1 MSAKRLIFA
10 TLAFILALGLYLVDR
25 MQAEKAVYAAVNE
38 ASLAPGINASEV
50 QEIELQNRFGVIR
63 LQRDKKDWWMR
74 SPVDAPA
81 DRETVEQ
88 LLVNVTGARKRNEI
102 SAEELEQYGLDNP
115 IVRLTLKTSKGQIF
129 ELLIGLTSTYTGQV
143 FATYPQ
149 SKRVFTISEGVKNT
163 LLRQPLDFQR
173 TRLVE
178 VDVGALDS
186 YTTIRFEQPNRTLE
200 LRNERGHW
208 QIAIPETAPAENAV
222 VEEFLRRV
230 SMLRASGFVTQ
241 DSDKPTSLAAAL
253 EALSRPVLKFEL
265 KHATQPAQQLVVG
278 RLGPGE
284 RPIYVAKTNNAP
296 EILHFGHEKFA
307 EFDVDENHFRSRNL
321 FTLRPTDVGYVIFE
335 IGRARTDLMRNEK
348 GEWEFVG
355 DATRRVD
362 QDKVNARLES
372 LLGLKIREYV
382 DSDPRD
388 ASVYGLAPPRF
399 RFTVTARDK
408 SRSEILEIGKSEPQN
423 VTSVYARKG
432 GDAKV
437 FTIEM
442 GRELIVLPESLAD
455 PHFAAFDDKKAVRV
469 TIELGGEKYDLRRD
483 GPEWKVLRPGHN
495 VYSPVDLGKWRRVV
509 ETLQRLKFEKD
520 FTASGEQ
527 VIAPVEQQTLRLTAY
542 GDNETVLVSFEVG
555 KRLPK
560 TSFVT
565 DGQKR
570 VYEVLNSELD
580 LLLSQLR
587 SLLE

>member
-1 MSAKRLIFA
+1 MSVKRLIFA
-10 TLAFILALGLYLVDR
+10 ALAFLLALGLYVVDR

-38 ASLAPGINASEV
+38 ASLAPAINASEV
-50 QEIELQNRFGVIR
+50 QEVELHNRFGVIR
-63 LQRDKKDWWMR
+63 LQRDGKEWWMR
-74 SPVDAPA
+74 APVNAPA
-81 DRETVEQ
+81 DKETVEQ
-88 LLVNVTGARKRNEI
+88 LLVNVTGARKRNEVP
-102 SAEELEQYGLDNP
+102 AEDLEQYGLDNP
-115 IVRLTLKTSKGQIF
+115 TVRLTLRTSKGQTF
-129 ELLIGLTSTYTGQV
+129 ELFIGLTSTYTGQV
-143 FATYPQ
+143 FAAYPHT
-149 SKRVFTISEGVKNT
+149 KRVFTINEGVKNT
-163 LLRQPLDFQR
+163 LLRQPSDFQR

-186 YTTIRFEQPNRTLE
+186 YTTIRIEQPNKTLE

-208 QIAIPETAPAENAV
+208 QIAVPETAPAENAV
-222 VEEFLRRV
+222 VEEFLRRI

-253 EALSRPVLKFEL
+253 EALSHPVLKFEL
-265 KHATQPAQQLVVG
+265 KHATESPQQLVVG
-278 RLGPGE
+278 RVGPAE
-284 RPIYVAKTNNAP
+284 RPVYVAKRNNAS

-321 FTLRPTDVGYVIFE
+321 FTLRPADVGYVIFE

-355 DATRRVD
+355 DPTRRVD
-362 QDKVNARLES
+362 QEKVNARLDS

-388 ASVYGLAPPRF
+388 ATVYGLAPPRF

-432 GDAKV
+432 GDTKV

-455 PHFAAFDDKKAVRV
+455 PHFAAFDEKKAMRME
-469 TIELGGEKYDLRRD
+469 IEIGGEKYELRRD
-483 GPEWKVLRPGHN
+483 GPEWKVLRPGQTI
-495 VYSPVDLGKWRRVV
+495 YSSVDLGKLRRAV

-527 VIAPVEQQTLRLTAY
+527 VIAPVEQPALQFAVY
-542 GDNETVLVSFEVG
+542 GDNDTLLISFEVG

-565 DGQKR
+565 DAKKR

-580 LLLSQLR
+580 LLISQLR
-587 SLLE
+587 SVLE